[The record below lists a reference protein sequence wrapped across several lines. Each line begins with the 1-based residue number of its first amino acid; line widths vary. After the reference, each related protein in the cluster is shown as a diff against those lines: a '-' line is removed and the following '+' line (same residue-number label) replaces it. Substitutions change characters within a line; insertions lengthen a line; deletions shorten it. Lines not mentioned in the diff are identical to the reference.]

1 MIGYHLEDGG
11 SSEIERPKSRRW
23 KNLGRTW
30 TKGGGRRGE
39 EGGGGG
45 RGIENWTILMDVI
58 CVSPLMKQ
66 IFFNC
71 Y

>member
-11 SSEIERPKSRRW
+11 LSEIGRPRSRRW
-23 KNLGRTW
+23 KNLGCTW
-30 TKGGGRRGE
+30 TKGGR
-39 EGGGGG
+39 GGG
-45 RGIENWTILMDVI
+45 RGIENWTVLMDVI

-66 IFFNC
+66 IFLNC